1 MSKLFVTTDFPPDA
15 AGGGPAVVRQM
26 LKGFPGEVHWWSVRQ
41 ANAEKLQ
48 DIIRRDESA
57 EASKVAGR
65 GTSVEGFQLS
75 GFHCCPPGKLMPAKK
90 LPKLRAFLME
100 HFWAPRAARSLR
112 RTIKKLEPDCI
123 WAVPHDFSVF
133 PLAKVFADD
142 NSRWTLGRRT
152 RLHVTIQDYPD
163 AHFHGRTWGEARVQ
177 RMARMQETLYA
188 RATTCDA
195 TSLPMLE
202 DLETRT
208 GRRGLQ
214 CLHQGLEAGDFA
226 HLESKLVC
234 ALPSTL
240 DPQPS
245 AHIKIAYAG
254 TILCEREFTLFVE
267 LLDSIR
273 NSICHQS
280 SVVELHLYGAHSYA
294 DRRWFRPWITEH
306 GNLPEAKLLTELRKC
321 DWGFIPMS
329 LDDADPRY
337 NRYSFPTKFITYLAA
352 GLPVISMG
360 HPESSVMKMAS
371 AYNVGKTIRS
381 PSPSPEELAKTLFS
395 PHSKKAHL
403 PEVLRCAREQ
413 FDAEAMRAK
422 LWQAFGVSE

>member
-1 MSKLFVTTDFPPDA
+1 M
-15 AGGGPAVVRQM
+15 VRQM
-26 LKGFPGEVHWWSVRQ
+26 LQRFPGEPHWWSCRGAAEVR
-41 ANAEKLQ
+41 
-48 DIIRRDESA
+48 DSGGGDF
-57 EASKVAGR
+57 KVA
-65 GTSVEGFQLS
+65 SFA
-75 GFHCCPPGKLMPAKK
+75 CCPPGKLMPAKK
-90 LPKLRAFLME
+90 LSRIRALLME
-100 HFWAPRAARSLR
+100 HIWAPRAAQSLR
-112 RTIKKLEPDCI
+112 RTIKKLKPDCI

-142 NSRWTLGRRT
+142 NSRRTLGRRT

-195 TSLPMLE
+195 TSQPMLE

-226 HLESKLVC
+226 HLNSNLLSESDHPSWEAQPPSQSVSGRQASVIKL
-234 ALPSTL
+234 
-240 DPQPS
+240 
-245 AHIKIAYAG
+245 AYAG
-254 TILCEREFTLFVE
+254 TILCEREFTIFVE

-306 GNLPEAKLLTELRKC
+306 GNLPEAELLTELRKC

-413 FDAEAMRAK
+413 FDAEAMRTK